1 MAKAG
6 DKIVFTASPNPSKP
20 KHSTRFDFDK
30 VESTTVVGFDGT
42 KFKPSFYVPNAFGE
56 GAREVRITIEVIR

>member
-1 MAKAG
+1 MGAKPG
-6 DKIVFTASPNPSKP
+6 DRIIFTSSTNPKKP
-20 KHSTRFDFDK
+20 IHSTRFDFDK
-30 VESTTVVGFDGT
+30 VVEAPAGFDGT